1 MRIVRSGFLVVRR
14 ILFFGWHGQA
24 KRRHAEEKHAGARPR
39 RAWACHPTPKIRCVV
54 ALGLVLSLPAGCGSG
69 VSTIFPHQL
78 LAADG
83 HAILLD
89 DVKVIVNNTDLTD
102 DDKRAQLRDLGLD
115 DEKLIDALL
124 TL

>member
-1 MRIVRSGFLVVRR
+1 MRIVRSGFL
-14 ILFFGWHGQA
+14 
-24 KRRHAEEKHAGARPR
+24 
-39 RAWACHPTPKIRCVV
+39 
-54 ALGLVLSLPAGCGSG
+54 GLVLSVAAGCGSG
-69 VSTIFPHQL
+69 APATFPHQL

>member
-1 MRIVRSGFLVVRR
+1 MRILRSGF
-14 ILFFGWHGQA
+14 
-24 KRRHAEEKHAGARPR
+24 
-39 RAWACHPTPKIRCVV
+39 
-54 ALGLVLSLPAGCGSG
+54 LGLVLSVAAGCGSG
-69 VSTIFPHQL
+69 VPTTFPHQL

-89 DVKVIVNNTDLTD
+89 DVKAIVNDNNLTD

-115 DEKLIDALL
+115 DEELIDALL

>member
-1 MRIVRSGFLVVRR
+1 MRILRNGFL
-14 ILFFGWHGQA
+14 
-24 KRRHAEEKHAGARPR
+24 
-39 RAWACHPTPKIRCVV
+39 
-54 ALGLVLSLPAGCGSG
+54 GLALSLAAGCGSG
-69 VSTIFPHQL
+69 APATFPHQL

-89 DVKVIVNNTDLTD
+89 DVKAIVNNDDLTD
-102 DDKRAQLRDLGLD
+102 DDKRAQLRALGID

>member
-1 MRIVRSGFLVVRR
+1 MTIVRGCFV
-14 ILFFGWHGQA
+14 
-24 KRRHAEEKHAGARPR
+24 
-39 RAWACHPTPKIRCVV
+39 
-54 ALGLVLSLPAGCGSG
+54 GLVLSVAAGCGSG
-69 VSTIFPHQL
+69 APATFTNQL

-89 DVKVIVNNTDLTD
+89 DVKAIVNNNDLTD
-102 DDKRAQLRDLGLD
+102 DDKRAQLRDLGLN